1 MAKRDKKSEKK
12 QSEIVSEELSQEN
25 KGAIEA
31 PDSPGEP
38 EVQDTETLSDA
49 PAAADQPE
57 SIENVDTLPVGMEE
71 AESLIHKSGNLF
83 LRKLMDS
90 NFIEYASYVIKE
102 RAIPDVDDGLKP
114 VQRRILWALQKMED
128 GKFHK
133 VANVIGDTMKYHP
146 HGDASIGDALVV
158 LANKEYYIEK
168 QGNFG
173 NVLTG
178 DGASAARYIECRL
191 SPLAKEVLF
200 NNDITEFIDSYD
212 GRNKE
217 PVSLPVKIPSLLML
231 GADGIAVGMAT
242 KVLPHNFKELL
253 EAQICA
259 LRKQPFELFPDFI
272 QGGIMDVSE
281 YDDGN
286 GKIQIRA
293 KIDREGRKLIIRE
306 LPATTTTESLINSIE
321 KAVSRSKIKVAAIND
336 YTTEKVEIEVTPVRG
351 YDADKCL
358 KALYAYTDCSVS
370 ISANLT
376 VICDNR
382 PCQMS
387 VTDVVKRN
395 TVKLREYLQ
404 RELEIELG
412 KLEDKFHNKT
422 LAQIFIENRIY
433 KRIEECKS
441 EELVYSEVHAG
452 LQKFRK
458 LLKRDVSDEDVERLL
473 GIPIRRISLFD
484 INKNKKD
491 IDDILNQIEAVKKNL
506 AQLTRYAIK
515 YLKDLIA
522 KYAEGHERR
531 TEIEKFDQIDKQAV
545 ALNNIKVCWD
555 RKGCYI
561 GTAVKSDERVT
572 CNEYDHLLCIERKG
586 TYKVINIPDK
596 IFIGRLY
603 YFTKYDKDQMY
614 YIVYSEKKTGKFYAK
629 KSVISKFITDKEYTL
644 CPEGCKLEI
653 ITTRANSLYEFK
665 IDTTVKDKKKLRFN
679 LSDAPE
685 RNPKA
690 RGLLISPK
698 KILGFKFIEIV
709 EESEEEITPDDTGSP
724 AAAPI
729 EDVKT
734 PKEPVLIDLPP
745 EEPKK
750 EKKVKPAKEITAQP
764 KPVKKAASETKP
776 KKSAKK
782 ATSRKKD
789 KKSVTSEPLEPEV
802 SKEIKS
808 KPEQVLEK
816 DVVEKSKHEKDS
828 STSPESISADKPV
841 ELESSDDP
849 KKSDEPEIDDL
860 GITQPEFGF

>member
-1 MAKRDKKSEKK
+1 MAKRDKKSDTNKEAEKAVDK
-12 QSEIVSEELSQEN
+12 LPQEQQPADDSSNAVLNSE
-25 KGAIEA
+25 
-31 PDSPGEP
+31 DSANNTSASDVVP
-38 EVQDTETLSDA
+38 EVVEKSSAL
-49 PAAADQPE
+49 PE
-57 SIENVDTLPVGMEE
+57 SLGE
-71 AESLIHKSGNLF
+71 AESLVHKSGNLF

-158 LANKEYYIEK
+158 LANKEYYIDK

-173 NVLTG
+173 NILTG

-217 PVSLPVKIPSLLML
+217 PVTLPVKIPSLLML

-281 YDDGN
+281 YSDGN
-286 GKIQIRA
+286 GKIQLRA

-306 LPATTTTESLINSIE
+306 LPATTTTESLIASIE
-321 KAVSRSKIKVAAIND
+321 KAVARNKIKIASIND
-336 YTTEKVEIEVTPVRG
+336 YTTENVEIEITPVRG

-376 VICDNR
+376 VICDNKPR
-382 PCQMS
+382 QMS
-387 VTDVVKRN
+387 VTDVIKRN
-395 TVKLREYLQ
+395 TAKLREYLQ

-412 KLEDKFHNKT
+412 KLEDKFHSKT

-433 KRIEECKS
+433 KRIEECNS
-441 EELVYSEVHAG
+441 EDLVYSEVHAG
-452 LQKFRK
+452 LKKFRK
-458 LLKRDVSDEDVERLL
+458 MLKRDVTDEDVERLL
-473 GIPIRRISLFD
+473 AIPIRRISLFD
-484 INKNKKD
+484 INKNRKD
-491 IDDILNQIEAVKKNL
+491 IDDILKQIEVVKKNL
-506 AQLTRYAIK
+506 AQLTRYAVK

-522 KYAEGHERR
+522 KYAEGRERR
-531 TEIEKFDQIDKQAV
+531 TEIEEFDQIDKQAV
-545 ALNNIKVCWD
+545 ALNNIKVGWD
-555 RKGCYI
+555 RKGCYV

-596 IFIGRLY
+596 AFVGRLY

-629 KSVISKFITDKEYTL
+629 KSVIRKFIKDKEYTL

-665 IDTTVKDKKKLRFN
+665 VDTTVKDKKKLRFN

-685 RNPKA
+685 RSPKA

-698 KILGFKFIEIV
+698 KILGFKFIGIV
-709 EESEEEITPDDTGSP
+709 EEPENNNPPEGTEPPADVTFETNAVSEEPLLIEIPEEVPEKKTISDSEGNSVDKSEKVTK
-724 AAAPI
+724 
-729 EDVKT
+729 KT
-734 PKEPVLIDLPP
+734 PARKADKKS
-745 EEPKK
+745 EPKK
-750 EKKVKPAKEITAQP
+750 
-764 KPVKKAASETKP
+764 S
-776 KKSAKK
+776 
-782 ATSRKKD
+782 
-789 KKSVTSEPLEPEV
+789 V
-802 SKEIKS
+802 SKEP
-808 KPEQVLEK
+808 KPKPIDEEDKPIEQSSDK
-816 DVVEKSKHEKDS
+816 AKQDS
-828 STSPESISADKPV
+828 SLEQSAPKESNKKGEQSA
-841 ELESSDDP
+841 ELESVAGSDSPVSD
-849 KKSDEPEIDDL
+849 KKEEKKKDDLDDL

>member
-1 MAKRDKKSEKK
+1 MAKEKKTSKENKKQAKAPEEAVSEQVSPEESASEKDPVVETTPADK
-12 QSEIVSEELSQEN
+12 PSEKVD
-25 KGAIEA
+25 IET
-31 PDSPGEP
+31 P
-38 EVQDTETLSDA
+38 EVILPDDVDTENS
-49 PAAADQPE
+49 ADDENGDQLPE
-57 SIENVDTLPVGMEE
+57 GMGE
-71 AESLIHKSGNLF
+71 AESLTHKSGNLF

-173 NVLTG
+173 NILTG

-212 GRNKE
+212 GRNQE
-217 PVSLPVKIPSLLML
+217 PVTLPVKIPSLLML

-253 EAQICA
+253 EAQIA
-259 LRKQPFELFPDFI
+259 TLRKQKIELYPDFI
-272 QGGIMDVSE
+272 HGGIMDVSE

-286 GKIQIRA
+286 GKITIRA
-293 KIDREGRKLIIRE
+293 KIEREGRKLIIRE

-321 KAVSRSKIKVAAIND
+321 KAVSRNKIKVASIND
-336 YTTEKVEIEVTPVRG
+336 YTTDKVEIEVTPMRG
-351 YDADKCL
+351 YDSDKCL

-387 VTDVVKRN
+387 VTDVIKRN
-395 TVKLREYLQ
+395 TEKLRDYLQ
-404 RELEIELG
+404 RELEIELA

-441 EELVYSEVHAG
+441 EELVFSEVHAG
-452 LQKFRK
+452 LKKFRK
-458 LLKRDVSDEDVERLL
+458 LLKRDVTDEDVERLL
-473 GIPIRRISLFD
+473 AIPIRRISLFD

-491 IDDILNQIEAVKKNL
+491 IDDILRQIEEVKKNL
-506 AQLTRYAIK
+506 AQLTRYAVK

-531 TEIEKFDQIDKQAV
+531 TEIESFDRIDKQAV
-545 ALNNIKVCWD
+545 ALNNIKVGWD

-561 GTAVKSDERVT
+561 GTSVKSDERVT

-586 TYKVINIPDK
+586 NYKVINIPDK

-603 YFTKYDKDQMY
+603 YFTKYDKDQIY
-614 YIVYSEKKTGKFYAK
+614 YIVYSEKKTGKFYSK
-629 KSVISKFITDKEYTL
+629 KTVINKFITDKEYIL
-644 CPEGCKLEI
+644 CPAGCKLEI

-665 IDTTVKDKKKLRFN
+665 VDTKIKDKKKLLFN
-679 LSDAPE
+679 LSESTE
-685 RNPKA
+685 RSPKA
-690 RGLLISPK
+690 RGQLISPK

-709 EESEEEITPDDTGSP
+709 EEQQEPELLDENGNSVKASEATV
-724 AAAPI
+724 
-729 EDVKT
+729 DVKT
-734 PKEPVLIDLPP
+734 APETEADIPKIPLEEKATPKEGTTEVLPKTANKKAVKKDETSAPKSEKKTGKSNKKSKKNDPESSDSDKKEPLKKIDKKSDKKSDKS
-745 EEPKK
+745 EKSPKK
-750 EKKVKPAKEITAQP
+750 ESQKTE
-764 KPVKKAASETKP
+764 
-776 KKSAKK
+776 
-782 ATSRKKD
+782 
-789 KKSVTSEPLEPEV
+789 EPT
-802 SKEIKS
+802 I
-808 KPEQVLEK
+808 
-816 DVVEKSKHEKDS
+816 
-828 STSPESISADKPV
+828 
-841 ELESSDDP
+841 
-849 KKSDEPEIDDL
+849 PEIEDDL

>member
-1 MAKRDKKSEKK
+1 M
-12 QSEIVSEELSQEN
+12 L
-25 KGAIEA
+25 
-31 PDSPGEP
+31 
-38 EVQDTETLSDA
+38 
-49 PAAADQPE
+49 PE
-57 SIENVDTLPVGMEE
+57 SLGE
-71 AESLIHKSGNLF
+71 AESLVHKSGNLF

-217 PVSLPVKIPSLLML
+217 PVTLPVKIPSLLML

-259 LRKQPFELFPDFI
+259 LRKQPFKLFPDFI

-281 YDDGN
+281 YSDGN
-286 GKIQIRA
+286 GKIQLRA
-293 KIDREGRKLIIRE
+293 KIEREGRKLIIRE
-306 LPATTTTESLINSIE
+306 LPATTTTESLIASIE
-321 KAVSRSKIKVAAIND
+321 KAVARNKIKVASIND
-336 YTTEKVEIEVTPVRG
+336 YTTENVEIEITPVRG

-376 VICDNR
+376 VICDNK

-387 VTDVVKRN
+387 VTDVIKRN
-395 TVKLREYLQ
+395 TAKLREYLQ

-412 KLEDKFHNKT
+412 KLEDKFHSKT

-433 KRIEECKS
+433 KRIEECNS
-441 EELVYSEVHAG
+441 EDLVYSEVHAG
-452 LQKFRK
+452 LKKFRNM
-458 LLKRDVSDEDVERLL
+458 LKRDVTDEDVERLL
-473 GIPIRRISLFD
+473 AIPIRRISLFD
-484 INKNKKD
+484 INKNRKD
-491 IDDILNQIEAVKKNL
+491 IDDILKQIDVVKKNL
-506 AQLTRYAIK
+506 AQLTRYAVK

-531 TEIEKFDQIDKQAV
+531 TEIVEKFDQIDKQAV

-555 RKGCYI
+555 RKGCYV

-586 TYKVINIPDK
+586 AYKVINIPDK
-596 IFIGRLY
+596 VFIGRLY

-644 CPEGCKLEI
+644 CPDGCKLEI

-685 RNPKA
+685 RSPKA

-698 KILGFKFIEIV
+698 KILGFKFIGIV
-709 EESEEEITPDDTGSP
+709 EESK
-724 AAAPI
+724 
-729 EDVKT
+729 EDVPPEGT
-734 PKEPVLIDLPP
+734 EPPNEVPAETSAVIEEPLLIDLPVEEESENETKSEIP
-745 EEPKK
+745 EKSV
-750 EKKVKPAKEITAQP
+750 EKAEKVKKRAPAKKKTKNTVDKQKADAKLGEREAVQP
-764 KPVKKAASETKP
+764 ESESEKSELVPSGRKSTDSEAAVE
-776 KKSAKK
+776 KK
-782 ATSRKKD
+782 ATASKRDAGKK
-789 KKSVTSEPLEPEV
+789 KESKSL
-802 SKEIKS
+802 
-808 KPEQVLEK
+808 
-816 DVVEKSKHEKDS
+816 D
-828 STSPESISADKPV
+828 
-841 ELESSDDP
+841 
-849 KKSDEPEIDDL
+849 IDDL